1 MPRQKVEHQQQLEH
15 LSLSELE
22 IDQVAIEDRQILHPV
37 DFDLPQDM
45 QDPDI
50 IMVTAHT
57 DDALP
62 RPSSIP

>member
-1 MPRQKVEHQQQLEH
+1 MPRQKVEHQQQQKH

-22 IDQVAIEDRQILHPV
+22 IDQVAIEDRRILHPV

>member
-1 MPRQKVEHQQQLEH
+1 MPRQKVEHQQQQEH
-15 LSLSELE
+15 LILSELE

-62 RPSSIP
+62 RPASIP